1 MRFLSCTR
9 SGLSFLLPGIE
20 PFNNIVSKTIVAT
33 ALPTIVSKLGGGSR
47 YSWVG
52 RFVPSSQRLS
62 IKVIDLLLHALV
74 PTCWPQPGVL
84 SILLFLSINLI
95 ILQSFTFVWEIIGSH
110 RSETHTVLFN
120 CHLLSKS
127 FLYWLSKV
135 ELISMFGKARI
146 CTKRCRSKHGTALF
160 LFILTLDIKYL
171 VTDMADCGKSSA
183 GYRRWR
189 YHPTGLILLVPLPRF
204 V

>member
-1 MRFLSCTR
+1 MPRRPIALIIPWFLGVYRVHGMRFLSCTR

-20 PFNNIVSKTIVAT
+20 PFDNVVSKTIVAT

-84 SILLFLSINLI
+84 SILLFLSLNLI
-95 ILQSFTFVWEIIGSH
+95 IFPVF
-110 RSETHTVLFN
+110 
-120 CHLLSKS
+120 HLCMGN
-127 FLYWLSKV
+127 YR
-135 ELISMFGKARI
+135 ISSVGNPY
-146 CTKRCRSKHGTALF
+146 CTL
-160 LFILTLDIKYL
+160 LLP
-171 VTDMADCGKSSA
+171 SS
-183 GYRRWR
+183 
-189 YHPTGLILLVPLPRF
+189 
-204 V
+204 